1 MTNYYYF
8 VDSGSVDSTTSINV
22 ARKQSVA
29 YLEKHK
35 KEKDAPI
42 YTGLTGPTVYGYV
55 VKGTRNYDGYIFC
68 DKNGMNA
75 RIIKK
80 DGSLCRRV

>member
-1 MTNYYYF
+1 MTTYYYF
-8 VDSGSVDSTTSINV
+8 VNPGSVNSTTSINV

-29 YLEKHK
+29 YLERHK
-35 KEKDAPI
+35 KERDAPI
-42 YTGLTGPTVYGYV
+42 YTGLYGPTVYGYV
-55 VKGTRNYDGYIFC
+55 LRGTRNYNGYVFC
-68 DKNGMNA
+68 DKDGKNA